1 MEFHFIITVTGNNGT
16 RSCASTLCGTICAY
30 DGQTRKD
37 LFQIAL
43 DLAEISSGLDQPV
56 VTFFDLAPNELPVAP
71 SPATAPCGQPS

>member
-1 MEFHFIITVTGNNGT
+1 MDFHFIITVTGNNGT
-16 RSCASTLCGTICAY
+16 CDCASTLCGTICAY

-56 VTFFDLAPNELPVAP
+56 VTFFDLAPNELPTAV
-71 SPATAPCGQPS
+71 PAAASCGS

>member
-1 MEFHFIITVTGNNGT
+1 MEFHFIITVTGNDG
-16 RSCASTLCGTICAY
+16 CASTLCGTICAY

-43 DLAEISSGLDQPV
+43 ELADISSGVDQPV

-71 SPATAPCGQPS
+71 SPATAACGQPS